1 MSEKIRPLEIAFM
14 GRDIRTTTLF
24 LRQFAADNEEQVAHH
39 RTGRVIL
46 KDGTI
51 IEAVSPVMVRQR
63 FDGRRYDQLIL
74 ADDTRGL
81 IRVEASQE
89 IDHVLKYTM
98 MYSCVPEE
106 YQIQL
111 YNVDDPPPRSLV
123 NIEVSGL
130 EELSRALAAVGVA
143 VDELAAAMNEFAKA
157 AKRDGGREAEI
168 ALIRQN
174 PALSRWQKWRLVRE
188 TKRRTK

>member
-14 GRDIRTTTLF
+14 SRDIRTTTIF
-24 LRQFAADNEEQVAHH
+24 LRKFAADNEEQVAHH

-51 IEAVSPVMVRQR
+51 IEAVSPVMVRER

-98 MYSCVPEE
+98 MYSRVPEE

-111 YNVDDPPPRSLV
+111 YNVDAPPPRTLV
-123 NIEVSGL
+123 NTEVSL
-130 EELSRALAAVGVA
+130 EELSGAIAAAGVSA
-143 VDELAAAMNEFAKA
+143 GELAEAIDKFAKA
-157 AKRDGGREAEI
+157 AKQNGDGEAEI

-174 PALSRWQKWRLVRE
+174 PALSRWQKWRLARKI
-188 TKRRTK
+188 KRRIK

>member
-1 MSEKIRPLEIAFM
+1 MNEKIRPLEIAFM
-14 GRDIRTTTLF
+14 GRDIRTTTFF
-24 LRQFAADNEEQVAHH
+24 LRQFAADNEERVAHN

-51 IEAVSPVMVRQR
+51 IEAVSPAMVRER

-74 ADDTRGL
+74 ADDARGL
-81 IRVEASQE
+81 IHISAARE
-89 IDHVLKYTM
+89 IGDVLEYTM

-111 YNVDDPPPRSLV
+111 YNVDAPPPRPLV
-123 NIEVSGL
+123 NIEASL
-130 EELSRALAAVGVA
+130 EELPRAIAAAGVA
-143 VDELAAAMNEFAKA
+143 VDELAAAMNELTKT
-157 AKRDGGREAEI
+157 AKRDDRREAEI

-174 PALSRWQKWRLVRE
+174 PALSRWQKWRLARE
-188 TKRRTK
+188 IKRGIK

>member
-1 MSEKIRPLEIAFM
+1 MSEKMRPLEIAFM
-14 GRDIRTTTLF
+14 SRDIRTTTLF
-24 LRQFAADNEEQVAHH
+24 LRQFAADNEEQVAYH

-51 IEAVSPVMVRQR
+51 IEAVSPVMVRER

-81 IRVEASQE
+81 IRVKASQE

-111 YNVDDPPPRSLV
+111 YNVDAPPPRLLV
-123 NIEVSGL
+123 NMEVSGL
-130 EELSRALAAVGVA
+130 EELSRAIAAAGVA
-143 VDELAAAMNEFAKA
+143 AGELAEAMNEFAKA
-157 AKRDGGREAEI
+157 TKRNGDREAEI

-174 PALSRWQKWRLVRE
+174 PALSRWQKWRIARKI
-188 TKRRTK
+188 KRRGT